1 MKKITIQIIAGT
13 LGMWLAAIFVSG
25 TEVEIIPGYSSLFG
39 INFTQSWQ
47 IFILIGISIGLIN
60 SFIKPILKFIA
71 IPVRILT
78 LGIATL
84 LIDMFL
90 IWIVDILFPEL
101 IIKGLI
107 ALFWTT
113 IIICLCGFL
122 FSKFYHK

>member
-13 LGMWLAAIFVSG
+13 LGMWLAAIFISG
-25 TEVEIIPGYSSLFG
+25 VEVEIIPGYSSLFG

>member
-1 MKKITIQIIAGT
+1 MKKIIIQIIAGT
-13 LGMWLAAIFVSG
+13 LGIWLATIFVSG
-25 TEVEIIPGYSSLFG
+25 AEVKIIPGYSSLFG

-60 SFIKPILKFIA
+60 SFIKPVLKFIA

-101 IIKGLI
+101 VIQGLI

-113 IIICLCGFL
+113 IIVCLCGFL
-122 FSKFYHK
+122 CSKFYHK

>member
-13 LGMWLAAIFVSG
+13 LGMWLAAIFISG
-25 TEVEIIPGYSSLFG
+25 VEVEIIPGYSSLFG

-113 IIICLCGFL
+113 IIVCLCGFL